1 MNDIEVKYN
10 NDFNM
15 MPIPKF
21 HGRQLDLFL
30 SIIAFTNENNKNSKI
45 KMLDFWNP
53 NKRHIEIPITQF
65 VKICRAENWQRSF
78 AEIVNEIDEFL
89 EMLIDYSV
97 SYETDTA
104 KYHFVC
110 FEEAKWDKIE
120 QTIRVTFQKRFY
132 NMIVNYKLGYTR
144 YELMEFIN
152 LTSIY
157 AKRLYMFLKQ
167 FRNAGRFVVK
177 WEDFKTRMQIPNTYQ
192 QCDINR
198 QVLKQAIKELTAE
211 QNLFD
216 QKRIPF
222 KNLKYQKLN
231 KDFQPLKRRQK
242 AEYIE
247 FTFDIPTIQ
256 IESKPQN
263 FDYYK
268 SKKFERNDRI
278 FKIFDIKQLNN
289 EIEILTW
296 EIDKETNLEITNNT
310 ISFSFENLEKAL
322 QKIKI
327 IKED

>member
-1 MNDIEVKYN
+1 MNDIVVKYN

-30 SIIAFTNENNKNSKI
+30 SIIAFTNENNKDSKI
-45 KMLDFWNP
+45 KILDFWNP
-53 NKRHIEIPITQF
+53 NKRHIEIPITKF
-65 VKICRAENWQRSF
+65 VKICRAENWNRNF
-78 AEIVNEIDEFL
+78 NKVVNEIDEFL

-97 SYETDTA
+97 SYETDKA

-132 NMIVNYKLGYTR
+132 DMIVNYKLGYTR
-144 YELMEFIN
+144 YELIEFIN

-167 FRNAGRFVVK
+167 FRNQGRFIIK
-177 WEDFKTRMQIPNTYQ
+177 WEDFKTRMQIPNSYQ
-192 QCDINR
+192 QCDVNK

-231 KDFQPLKRRQK
+231 KDYKPILRKQK
-242 AEYIE
+242 VEYIE
-247 FTFDIPTIQ
+247 FTFDIPLIQ
-256 IESKPQN
+256 IENKPQN
-263 FDYYK
+263 FDDYK
-268 SKKFERNDRI
+268 SKKFKYNDRI
-278 FKIFDIKQLNN
+278 FDIIEIKSLKD
-289 EIEILTW
+289 EIEIIAW
-296 EIDKETNLEITNNT
+296 EKSTNTTANFI
-310 ISFSFENLEKAL
+310 FENLEKAL
-322 QKIKI
+322 QKFEIKKVI
-327 IKED
+327 

>member
-1 MNDIEVKYN
+1 MNDIVVKYN

-30 SIIAFTNENNKNSKI
+30 SIIAFTNENNKDSKI
-45 KMLDFWNP
+45 KILDFWNP
-53 NKRHIEIPITQF
+53 NKRHIEIPITKF
-65 VKICRAENWQRSF
+65 VKICRAENWNRNF
-78 AEIVNEIDEFL
+78 NKVVNEIDEFL

-97 SYETDTA
+97 SYETDKA

-120 QTIRVTFQKRFY
+120 QTIKVTFQKRFY
-132 NMIVNYKLGYTR
+132 DMIVNYKLGYTR
-144 YELMEFIN
+144 YELIEFIN

-167 FRNAGRFVVK
+167 FRNQGRFIIK
-177 WEDFKTRMQIPNTYQ
+177 WEDFKTRMQIPNSYQ
-192 QCDINR
+192 QCDVNK

-231 KDFQPLKRRQK
+231 KDYKPILRKQK
-242 AEYIE
+242 VEYIE
-247 FTFDIPTIQ
+247 FTFDIPLIQ
-256 IESKPQN
+256 IENKPQN
-263 FDYYK
+263 FDDYK
-268 SKKFERNDRI
+268 SKKFKYNDRI
-278 FKIFDIKQLNN
+278 FDIIEIKSLKD
-289 EIEILTW
+289 EIEIIAW
-296 EIDKETNLEITNNT
+296 EKSTNTTANFI
-310 ISFSFENLEKAL
+310 FENLEKAL
-322 QKIKI
+322 QKLEI
-327 IKED
+327 IE

>member
-30 SIIAFTNENNKNSKI
+30 SIIAFTNENNKDSKI

-53 NKRHIEIPITQF
+53 NKRHIEIPITKF

-78 AEIVNEIDEFL
+78 TEVVNEIDEFL

-97 SYETDTA
+97 SYETDKA

-132 NMIVNYKLGYTR
+132 DMIVNYKLGYTR
-144 YELMEFIN
+144 YELIEFIN

-167 FRNAGRFVVK
+167 FRNQGRFVIK
-177 WEDFKTRMQIPNTYQ
+177 WDDFKKRMQIPDSYR
-192 QCDINR
+192 QCDINQ
-198 QVLKQAIKELTAE
+198 QVLKQCLKELTAE

-231 KDFQPLKRRQK
+231 KNFEPIKRRQK
-242 AEYIE
+242 VEYIE
-247 FTFDIPTIQ
+247 FTFEIPRIQ

-263 FDYYK
+263 FDDYK
-268 SKKFERNDRI
+268 SKKVKYNDRI
-278 FKIFDIKQLNN
+278 FDIIEIKSLKD
-289 EIEILTW
+289 EIEIIAW
-296 EIDKETNLEITNNT
+296 EKSTNTTANFI
-310 ISFSFENLEKAL
+310 FENLEKAL
-322 QKIKI
+322 QKLEI
-327 IKED
+327 IE